1 MIELTTIFGKKICI
15 MFKHI
20 KAIESN
26 GFRTLIYFNNKHEM
40 VEERYDFIKNEIEVW
55 LKRKQKYIHHITHK

>member
-1 MIELTTIFGKKICI
+1 

-55 LKRKQKYIHHITHK
+55 QRKK

>member
-1 MIELTTIFGKKICI
+1 

-40 VEERYDFIKNEIEVW
+40 VEESYDFIKYEIDVW
-55 LKRKQKYIHHITHK
+55 LKRK